1 MGLRDKYAHAI
12 QTAKDLRMQG
22 SADERDNK
30 LYFHGTVPTEAEV
43 NKIWDAIKTVPD
55 WRNDI
60 VGDIKATGVPSAAAA
75 GATGGSYT
83 VRPGDTLSKIAKEKL
98 GDPNAYMEIF
108 NANKDQLT
116 DPNKIKAGQV
126 LKIPMAARG

>member
-43 NKIWDAIKTVPD
+43 RR
-55 WRNDI
+55 RN
-60 VGDIKATGVPSAAAA
+60 P
-75 GATGGSYT
+75 
-83 VRPGDTLSKIAKEKL
+83 
-98 GDPNAYMEIF
+98 
-108 NANKDQLT
+108 
-116 DPNKIKAGQV
+116 
-126 LKIPMAARG
+126 